1 MQTKNI
7 KILITF
13 FFLILVKFGFASHF
27 RAGEILYE
35 YLGPLTYRATVITY
49 AEDNLANQDQDS
61 VSLYWGDGTIENI
74 PRTNGALGSSGV
86 PSGELLPGTGIR
98 KNIYISTAHTYP
110 GALSFFLISITEFN
124 RLDDVINM
132 TNSLDVPFYL
142 EDTIKYI
149 PPELFNGNSSP
160 ILLNDPID
168 YANILDTFYHNPN
181 AYDPDGDSLHYSL
194 VPSLQ
199 TVNIQAPNYQF
210 PDQFPP
216 GPDNNISINPITGEL
231 IWAVPQMPGDYNI
244 AIRIREFR
252 EGRCIGVLLRDM
264 QILVGNENNDPPQIK
279 PINDTCVYA
288 GDTLSINI
296 IAKDPNLS
304 DVVTITAQGAPFQ
317 IDASRV
323 SFSANNGNPANANF
337 QWRTICADIRPSF
350 YEVVFKAEDN
360 HTSPSGNPIHLVDLE
375 TWLVHVV
382 APPPDSL
389 FATVNANDIL
399 LNWDSLY
406 RCASSPDFQYFS
418 VWRKYGCENIDRIGC
433 ETGLDNTGYAMIVD
447 KITNYS
453 YLDLDADRGHIYS
466 YRILAHFGR
475 NPVSSGGEVYNKTV
489 SIPSHEVCVELPLDL
504 PVITNVSVEKTDET
518 NGSIFVQWSKPK
530 AGPGLVDTLQDLPE
544 YTYELYRSEGFNSAN
559 FSLIKSFTANTFT
572 AFNDTLFSDSLLNTV
587 VNPYSYKVVFLSANG
602 TEEMGES
609 ANASSIFLS
618 IVPSDQSLFLSWEE
632 NVPWAND
639 TFTIFRYN
647 ENSLLFDSIDITTAH
662 EYKDVGLENDS
673 TYCYKISSKGKYF
686 STGLLHPIINY
697 SQETCAIPIDTISP
711 CAPEVTIENDCEDTD
726 SQVWTSDN
734 YQNRLHWRN
743 DYTCADDVEKYKV
756 YYKETF
762 EADFVLLYE
771 TTDTFY
777 VHQLTNSIAGCYYV
791 TAVDESDNESTK
803 VDTTCIENC
812 ARYNLPNVFT
822 PNSDGD
828 NDFFIPFS
836 GYRFVE
842 KIDIKIFGRWGNLV
856 FETQDPAILWDGTDI
871 SGQQLKDAVYL
882 YNGFFF
888 VRKLDGSLEQRK
900 LPPNKRGGGFVHLI
914 RGE

>member
-74 PRTNGALGSSGV
+74 PRTNGALGSTGV

-304 DVVTITAQGAPFQ
+304 DIVTITAQGAPFQ